1 MKKKYPFGGKKLDF
15 HINIKKKSF
24 INPHD
29 KTSID
34 VLKNINIKIKSKEFV
49 FIILFCLCPPKISFA
64 KVGTM
69 ITHSE
74 REIRFF
80 F

>member
-1 MKKKYPFGGKKLDF
+1 MVIFCEFKATVVRSSFYDEHLSNSRKQNYSCFGLKKK
-15 HINIKKKSF
+15 KKK
-24 INPHD
+24 
-29 KTSID
+29 KAQAG
-34 VLKNINIKIKSKEFV
+34 FV